1 MSKKELFEIFQ
12 QCFGR
17 LLTPFEIEDINKW
30 IDEDDMPI
38 EVVNTALKEAV
49 ANNKISWKYIN
60 KILIDWHKA
69 GDNTLEKVEKR
80 LSDFEAR
87 KKKQQQFFDNYRK
100 PRERFSEAEKMALKE
115 PDPDFGF

>member
-30 IDEDDMPI
+30 IDEDDMPV
-38 EVVNTALKEAV
+38 EVVNVALKEAV
-49 ANNKISWKYIN
+49 TNNKISWKYVN
-60 KILIDWHKA
+60 KILSDWHKA

-87 KKKQQQFFDNYRK
+87 KKKQQQYFGDYRK
-100 PRERFSEAEKMALKE
+100 PRERFSEAERMALKE